1 MRRLYLIK
9 PMQRILVIEDEDE
22 ISRYNDL
29 SRNRLVLAA
38 DFQFW
43 NIQIMTKISLYLTI
57 KKISALKLNLV

>member
-29 SRNRLVLAA
+29 SRNRLIFAA
-38 DFQFW
+38 DYQFG